1 MDGNGSEK
9 PAWQLRSI
17 GTQHTVYQLHLLQP
31 YPIHEMLQTWRKKGS
46 QADVMLRE
54 NSLHQEKLFVPF
66 QSTRNIKKTLGRRI
80 QHKTVK
86 FVFVFLF
93 FLLVLQTQTEK
104 KRSPKPNAGSNSA
117 GCKAI
122 NNRLIPGEICSIKSH

>member
-66 QSTRNIKKTLGRRI
+66 QPTRNIKKNTREKNSAQNCKICVCFPFLSACPSNSNREKEES
-80 QHKTVK
+80 KTKCWVK
-86 FVFVFLF
+86 FCRLQSNKQSTHSRGD
-93 FLLVLQTQTEK
+93 LL
-104 KRSPKPNAGSNSA
+104 N
-117 GCKAI
+117 
-122 NNRLIPGEICSIKSH
+122 